1 MTTVDRA
8 RSSLAPISTYKMNHR
23 HQSGIMNSTSVFHAG
38 GHPSQDRRQVEQH
51 LARALRDV
59 GSAPQALPEKF
70 LDDNTSSRELLQL
83 AWDRAQQEIDELQAE
98 LRLLRQ
104 RHQEAER
111 RLLARINQRKRLQQ
125 TMLESACE
133 PEAGVEIPAAR

>member
-1 MTTVDRA
+1 MPEEGAVILFA
-8 RSSLAPISTYKMNHR
+8 ESNVA
-23 HQSGIMNSTSVFHAG
+23 
-38 GHPSQDRRQVEQH
+38 QDSREIERH
-51 LARALRDV
+51 LARALRAGDV
-59 GSAPQALPEKF
+59 MAEVMPEDR
-70 LDDNTSSRELLQL
+70 LDVDLSSREILQL

-125 TMLESACE
+125 AMLESVHE
-133 PEAGVEIPAAR
+133 PEAGVEAPATR

>member
-1 MTTVDRA
+1 
-8 RSSLAPISTYKMNHR
+8 
-23 HQSGIMNSTSVFHAG
+23 MNSTSVFHAG
-38 GHPSQDRRQVEQH
+38 GHPSHDRWQVEQR
-51 LARALRDV
+51 LARALLDA
-59 GSAPQALPEKF
+59 GSAPQALPEKV

-111 RLLARINQRKRLQQ
+111 RLLARVNQRKRLQRA
-125 TMLESACE
+125 MLESARE
-133 PEAGVEIPAAR
+133 PEDGVEMAAAR

>member
-1 MTTVDRA
+1 M
-8 RSSLAPISTYKMNHR
+8 
-23 HQSGIMNSTSVFHAG
+23 
-38 GHPSQDRRQVEQH
+38 
-51 LARALRDV
+51 
-59 GSAPQALPEKF
+59 
-70 LDDNTSSRELLQL
+70 DDNTSSRELLQL